1 MRIVPRLPALVAAL
15 FLATPAAADP
25 VVFKDM
31 NDRVVELPKPA
42 ERVSSIVIP
51 MASTL
56 IALDGASRRLVG
68 MNPVAKARME
78 EGILSTIFPE
88 VAAIPDTISAANF
101 VPNVEALA
109 ASRPD
114 LVVQWGD
121 RGDAIVAPI
130 VNAGMKAMLIS
141 YGTEAY
147 ARDYMAMMAT
157 AIGRPDRVKPLVGWR
172 ADVER
177 DIAAKAAALGAAK
190 RPKVLYVFRLMSEIQ
205 VAGSGPVYND
215 WYIRLVGG
223 DNAAAEV
230 KGQKPVGKEQIAA
243 WDPDI
248 ILLNNFE
255 PKLTPEFVY
264 ADPIL
269 SLTRAAKARKVYRSP
284 LGGFMW
290 DPPSQESPLSWMW
303 LANLVHPEVFR
314 YDLRAEMRAAY
325 RTLYNYDLTDAD
337 IDRILWLDVNRTSAG
352 YDVFARR

>member
-1 MRIVPRLPALVAAL
+1 MDRLTRCLALGAAL
-15 FLATPAAADP
+15 ALAAPAAAEP
-25 VVFKDM
+25 VGFKDM
-31 NDRVVELPKPA
+31 NGRVVALSKPA
-42 ERVSSIVIP
+42 ERVASIVIP

-56 IALDGASRRLVG
+56 IALDGGTKRLVG

-78 EGILSTIFPE
+78 EGILATIFPE

-109 ASRPD
+109 AARPD

-121 RGDAIVAPI
+121 RGEAIVAPI
-130 VNAGMKAMLIS
+130 VNAGLTAMLIS

-157 AIGRPDRVKPLVGWR
+157 AIGRPERVAPLVGWR
-172 ADVER
+172 AEVER
-177 DIAAKAAALGAAK
+177 DIAAKTATLGAAP
-190 RPKVLYVFRLMSEIQ
+190 RPKVLYLFRLMSGIQ

-223 DNAAAEV
+223 TNAAAAV
-230 KGQKPVGKEQIAA
+230 KGQTPVGREQIAA

-255 PKLTPEFVY
+255 PKLTPDVVY

-269 SLTRAAKARKVYRSP
+269 SMTSAAKAKKVYRSP

-314 YDLRAEMRAAY
+314 YDLRAEMRTAY
-325 RTLYNYDLTDAD
+325 RTLYGYDLTDAD